1 MSKDNAPVK
10 MLIVEDD
17 PILGR
22 AIVQGLTDEGYICNL
37 VSNGASALK
46 LAQGDAYNVVV
57 IDLALEDESGLG
69 VLRCIREAKE
79 DVNILIL
86 TPLEFRQERL
96 AGLEAGADD
105 FIIKPFAL
113 DELRARIE
121 AALVRSKTRPKSILE
136 IGPLQMDLTSRKVVR
151 NGRLI
156 PLTPTEFRILE
167 ILVRNHGKAVTRR
180 MLCEFLWQPEW
191 EGVTN
196 VIEVHINRLRT
207 KLSGR
212 VEPQMIFTVRGSG
225 YVLRWDPSIPPPPA
239 AELDAETEAELGS
252 QVKSASS

>member
-1 MSKDNAPVK
+1 MNLSSPVQK
-10 MLIVEDD
+10 LLVVEDD

-22 AIVQGLTDEGYICNL
+22 AITQGLSDQGFECRLVTD
-37 VSNGASALK
+37 GASALK
-46 LAQGDAYNVVV
+46 LAESEKYNVVI

-69 VLRCIREAKE
+69 VLRCMREANE
-79 DVNILIL
+79 NSNILIL

-105 FIIKPFAL
+105 FLIKPFAL
-113 DELRARIE
+113 DEMRARVE
-121 AALVRSKTRPKSILE
+121 AAMIRTKTKPKSVLE
-136 IGPLQMDLTSRKVVR
+136 LGPLLMDLTSRKVVR
-151 NGRLI
+151 NGRLV

-167 ILVRNHGKAVTRR
+167 VLMRNQGKSVTRR

-196 VIEVHINRLRT
+196 VIEVHINRLRS
-207 KLSGR
+207 KLSGG

-225 YVLRWDPSIPPPPA
+225 YMIRWDPNMPPPPA
-239 AELDAETEAELGS
+239 SELATSEQMQEGEL
-252 QVKSASS
+252 KASS

>member
-1 MSKDNAPVK
+1 MNQTLPAIKLLV
-10 MLIVEDD
+10 IEDD

-22 AIVQGLTDEGYICNL
+22 AITQGLTDEGFACSL
-37 VSNGASALK
+37 AVDGAAGLK
-46 LAQGDAYNVVV
+46 LLEVESFGLII

-69 VLRCIREAKE
+69 VLRCVREVNENA
-79 DVNILIL
+79 NILIL

-105 FIIKPFAL
+105 FLIKPFTL
-113 DELRARIE
+113 DELRARVE
-121 AALVRSKTRPKSILE
+121 AALIRSRTKPKTVLE
-136 IGPLQMDLTSRKVVR
+136 IGQVYMDLTSRKVTR
-151 NGRLI
+151 NGRLV

-167 ILVRNHGKAVTRR
+167 ILMRNQGKAVTRR
-180 MLCEFLWQPEW
+180 MLCEFLWQPDW

-207 KLSGR
+207 KLSNGG

-225 YVLRWDPSIPPPPA
+225 YVLRYDPYVPPPPA
-239 AELDAETEAELGS
+239 SEMAPIDENIERTVGS
-252 QVKSASS
+252 PRK